1 MAHPRSFDMA
11 GCAFSISIPPFFPR
25 HSALFA
31 SSIRPFSMIRKTPP
45 LDVPIYSGSCL
56 CTPSDIHSASLLR
69 PQHFSPPA
77 KAIIRDTRS
86 IHMDGPE
93 HSFARG
99 TDTACP
105 EHSFAPLR
113 RELFPCFGKQPNGR
127 AEGMTRSAKKDRDE
141 GGKWRGQNTMR
152 DGSHDGSPSLASVRT
167 AGVRPAV
174 QSAVCHLCFSSL
186 FPILFLLQFPFNR
199 ERYKQSDA
207 DAQGDAEPGGG
218 IMF

>member
-11 GCAFSISIPPFFPR
+11 GCAFSISLPPFFPR

-31 SSIRPFSMIRKTPP
+31 SSFRPFSMIRKTPP
-45 LDVPIYSGSCL
+45 LDVSIYSGSCL

-113 RELFPCFGKQPNGR
+113 RELFPCFGKATQRKGGR
-127 AEGMTRSAKKDRDE
+127 DDEVGQERQGRRRKMAGAKHDE
-141 GGKWRGQNTMR
+141 GRI
-152 DGSHDGSPSLASVRT
+152 S
-167 AGVRPAV
+167 
-174 QSAVCHLCFSSL
+174 
-186 FPILFLLQFPFNR
+186 
-199 ERYKQSDA
+199 
-207 DAQGDAEPGGG
+207 
-218 IMF
+218 